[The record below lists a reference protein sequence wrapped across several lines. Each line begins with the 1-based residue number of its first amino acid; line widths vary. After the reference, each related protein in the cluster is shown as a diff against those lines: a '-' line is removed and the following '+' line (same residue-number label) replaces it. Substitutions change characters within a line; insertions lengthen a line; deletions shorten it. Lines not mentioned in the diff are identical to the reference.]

1 MNNAMGDDALA
12 QGMQALLHTKSN
24 EAL

>member
-1 MNNAMGDDALA
+1 MNNATGDDALA
-12 QGMQALLHTKSN
+12 QGMQALLCTKCN